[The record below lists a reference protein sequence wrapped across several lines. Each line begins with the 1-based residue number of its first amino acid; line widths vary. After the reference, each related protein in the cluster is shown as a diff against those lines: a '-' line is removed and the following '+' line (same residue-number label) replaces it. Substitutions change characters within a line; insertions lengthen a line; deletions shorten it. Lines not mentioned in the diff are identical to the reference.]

1 MSNEA
6 LSATTGYRYGRRK
19 KFFGK
24 FIGAFALASVLLGQ
38 SPAQA
43 EDGDWIGTWMASP
56 QPVWEENFA
65 LPTKIPATVE
75 DQTFRQIVRI
85 SLGGSRVRFVF
96 SNIYGERSLK
106 IGSATMALAGQDG
119 AIEGDTIRTLTF
131 GGKDLIVIPPG
142 APAISDPVNMNVD
155 AQARLVVSTYLP
167 DETPLS
173 TFHWEGRGKAW
184 FGRGD
189 LTRSVDF
196 QAIATTDARIL
207 LSDVLVDTE
216 NDGAVI
222 VIGDSI
228 TDGNGATVDADARW
242 PDFLARRLVSHDV
255 AVLNAG
261 ISGARLLGNKMGVNA
276 VARLEQ
282 DVFARPNV
290 RAIIVL
296 IGINDISWPGTAF
309 ARRETRPTAEAM
321 ISGYQ
326 QLIALAQAHNVRVIG
341 ATLTPFE
348 GALTGT
354 PFADYYDADKDAL
367 RQTVNRWIRESGAF
381 DAVVDFDAA
390 LRDPSNPARLAPSF
404 DSGDHL
410 HPGDTG
416 NHAMAQ
422 AVDLNAL
429 LGR

>member
-6 LSATTGYRYGRRK
+6 LSATKGCRCDRRK
-19 KFFGK
+19 WFIGK
-24 FIGAFALASVLLGQ
+24 FIGALAIASVLLGQ
-38 SPAQA
+38 SPAHA
-43 EDGDWIGTWMASP
+43 EDRNWIGTWMASP
-56 QPVWEENFA
+56 QPVWGENFA

-96 SNIYGERSLK
+96 SNIYGERPLK

-119 AIEGDTIRTLTF
+119 AIKGDTIRTLTF

-142 APAISDPVNMNVD
+142 APAISDPVNITVD

-173 TFHWEGRGKAW
+173 TFHWEGREKAW

-207 LSDVLVDTE
+207 LSDVLVETE

-222 VIGDSI
+222 VVGDSI

-242 PDFLARRLVSHDV
+242 PDFLAKRLVSHDV

-276 VARLEQ
+276 IARLEQ

-326 QLIALAQAHNVRVIG
+326 QLISLAHAHNVRVIG

-367 RQTVNRWIRESGAF
+367 RQKVNRWIREGGAF
-381 DAVVDFDAA
+381 DSVVDFDAA
-390 LRDPSNPARLAPSF
+390 LRDPSNPASLAPAF
-404 DSGDHL
+404 DFGDHL
-410 HPGDTG
+410 HPGDKG